1 MSDQMNLS
9 LPDDFDN
16 QVRLFPLPNLVLF
29 PGIVQA
35 LHLFEPR
42 YREMMEAALATDE
55 LITMAYVKP
64 GPESSLPRPE
74 IAGTVC
80 IGKILSHS
88 QLEDGRYNLFLV
100 GARRA
105 RIIEEVTSDFLYRT
119 ATVEVVQ
126 ELPDQGHSIVYLR
139 DEIVSKFRELAGNRA
154 GWDQEALD
162 QFLNNDLPFGQ
173 MVDMICYSCGA
184 TPEEQQRVLETF
196 ELRARGELVLKILQE
211 QVESTRAYGPKSG
224 SDSGESFPP
233 GFSLN

>member
-1 MSDQMNLS
+1 MSNQMNLS

-16 QVRLFPLPNLVLF
+16 RVRLFPLPNLVLF

-64 GPESSLPRPE
+64 GPEANSPRPE
-74 IAGTVC
+74 IASTVC

-105 RIIEEVTSDFLYRT
+105 KIVQEVTSDFLYRT
-119 ATVEVVQ
+119 AEVEVIR
-126 ELPDQGHSIVYLR
+126 ELPQQGDSIRYLR
-139 DEIVSKFRELAGNRA
+139 NEIVSKFRELASNRT
-154 GWDQEALD
+154 GWDKDAID
-162 QFLNNDLPFGQ
+162 QFLDNALPFGQ

-184 TPEEQQRVLETF
+184 TPDEQQRVLETF
-196 ELRARGELVLKILQE
+196 ELRPRGELVLEILQN
-211 QVESTRAYGPKSG
+211 QVESTRAYGPKS
-224 SDSGESFPP
+224 DSGESFPP
-233 GFSLN
+233 DFSLN

>member
-1 MSDQMNLS
+1 MSNQMNLS

-29 PGIVQA
+29 PGVVQA

-64 GPESSLPRPE
+64 GSEANSPRPE
-74 IAGTVC
+74 IANTVC

-88 QLEDGRYNLFLV
+88 QLEDGRFNLFLV

-105 RIIEEVTSDFLYRT
+105 QIVHEVTSDYLYRT
-119 ATVEVVQ
+119 AEVEVIH
-126 ELPDQGHSIVYLR
+126 ELPQQGESIRYLR
-139 DEIVSKFRELAGNRA
+139 DEIVSKFRELAGNRT
-154 GWDQEALD
+154 GWDNEAID
-162 QFLNNDLPFGQ
+162 QFLDAALPFGQ

-196 ELRARGELVLKILQE
+196 ELRPRGELVLEVLQN
-211 QVESTRAYGPKSG
+211 QVELTRAYGPKS
-224 SDSGESFPP
+224 DAGETFPP

>member
-1 MSDQMNLS
+1 MSNQMNLS

-42 YREMMEAALATDE
+42 YRELMKAALATDE

-64 GPESSLPRPE
+64 GPESHSPRPE
-74 IAGTVC
+74 IASTVC
-80 IGKILSHS
+80 VGKILSHT

-105 RIIEEVTSDFLYRT
+105 KIVQEITSDFLYRT
-119 ATVEVVQ
+119 AEVELVS
-126 ELPDQGHSIVYLR
+126 ERPGQGEGIRFLR
-139 DEIVSKFRELAGNRA
+139 DEIVTKFRELAGNRT

-162 QFLNNDLPFGQ
+162 QFLGKDLPFGQ
-173 MVDMICYSCGA
+173 MVDMISYSCGA
-184 TPEEQQRVLETF
+184 SPEEQQRVLETF
-196 ELRARGELVLKILQE
+196 ELRSRGELVLEVLQR
-211 QVESTRAYGPKSG
+211 QVESTRSYGPKSD
-224 SDSGESFPP
+224 SDESFPP